1 MSEPSLIVS
10 LATIIDN
17 NKEWL
22 FSGVGLVLFSLVA
35 NHLFR
40 GNGNPTPSLNTP
52 DKMSPQP
59 AIAPQPVINVKVEN
73 HNESKAEN
81 NSNPIVEGSIDQA
94 TSDKSE
100 LKSEVKF
107 PSGTTVKDE
116 DYFKKN
122 TTILI
127 IDDEV
132 QFKLPKIFRDSGW
145 INTKLVPDVN
155 AVNAS
160 DIVDADILF
169 VDVQGVGKEL
179 GFKDEGLGLV
189 AAIKTRYP
197 NKKVIIYSVIAEG
210 NRFHEAFNLCD
221 GCLSKDADPYQFECL
236 VEKFTI
242 HRGLYE

>member
-1 MSEPSLIVS
+1 MSEASLLVT
-10 LATIIDN
+10 AVTVIDE

-22 FSGVGLVLFSLVA
+22 FSGVGIIAASYFVKFLQNKRSTHPQEASHV
-35 NHLFR
+35 
-40 GNGNPTPSLNTP
+40 P
-52 DKMSPQP
+52 PQP
-59 AIAPQPVINVKVEN
+59 GTQPFITVNVEN
-73 HNESKAEN
+73 NNESKAHNEN
-81 NSNPIVEGSIDQA
+81 ESKVEGIIEQA
-94 TSDKSE
+94 PPSDGVQVTDIPNKTE
-100 LKSEVKF
+100 TL
-107 PSGTTVKDE
+107 VKDE
-116 DYFKKN
+116 NYYKKN

-155 AVNAS
+155 SVNAIE
-160 DIVDADILF
+160 IVEADILF

-189 AAIKTRYP
+189 AAIKTKFP

>member
-1 MSEPSLIVS
+1 MPESSLLVS
-10 LATIIDN
+10 AVTLLDD

-22 FSGVGLVLFSLVA
+22 FSGGGIIAITLLYKFIKNKSS
-35 NHLFR
+35 
-40 GNGNPTPSLNTP
+40 TQ
-52 DKMSPQP
+52 PQSST
-59 AIAPQPVINVKVEN
+59 QPIITVNVEN
-73 HNESKAEN
+73 NNESKAQN
-81 NSNPIVEGSIDQA
+81 DNYSKVDGLIDQ
-94 TSDKSE
+94 TTPSEKKSSTGVKSE
-100 LKSEVKF
+100 IDIV
-107 PSGTTVKDE
+107 VKDE
-116 DYFKKN
+116 GYYKKN
-122 TTILI
+122 TKILI

-155 AVNAS
+155 SVNAIE
-160 DIVDADILF
+160 IVEADILF

-189 AAIKTRYP
+189 AAIKTKYP
-197 NKKVIIYSVIAEG
+197 YKKVIIYSVIAEG
-210 NRFHEAFNLCD
+210 NRFHDAFNLCD